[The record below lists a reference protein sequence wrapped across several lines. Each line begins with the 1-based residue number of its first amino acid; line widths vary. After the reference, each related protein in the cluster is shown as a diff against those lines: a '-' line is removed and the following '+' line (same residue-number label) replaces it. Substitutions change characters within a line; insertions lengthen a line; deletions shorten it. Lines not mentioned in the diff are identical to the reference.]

1 MSADDLETR
10 RKRLMFRAHH
20 MGMNENDLIFG
31 QFAEA
36 FLSDMSAAQLDRFE
50 ELIAQNDSDLFSWVS
65 GREPVPPRFD
75 HDVTRQLLQF
85 KLVTARR

>member
-1 MSADDLETR
+1 MTDDLETR

-36 FLSDMSAAQLDRFE
+36 FLADMSAEQLDRFE

-65 GREPVPPRFD
+65 GRVPVPPQFD
-75 HDVTRQLLQF
+75 HDVTQQLLRF